1 MSGGRGGWLR
11 ALYRGLLLF
20 SALFAVLSGAL
31 TAMPGAARADEGAID
46 ATAKSGI
53 LKVAVY
59 KDFFPFSDA
68 RDGGIDVDIA
78 QALAD
83 ALGLKLSLLPF
94 DAGEQINDDLRN
106 MVWKGHYLGYG
117 PADVMMHVPSDPM
130 LARQNDKVSI
140 FGAYQVESVALCVN
154 RERIPDWQGL
164 EVFTREKIAVDGGS
178 FSAQIILMADGGR
191 YKDNVLIRPNVRAAL
206 EELKSGK
213 AAAVMATRSEL
224 QAGGGAKA
232 PYSLVDANF
241 PGAPLRSWAVGI
253 AVKSERQ
260 ELAAKLAAAMKQLQ
274 VSGSIAAIFER
285 HGVRNVQP

>member
-1 MSGGRGGWLR
+1 MSGGWGGWLR
-11 ALYRGLLLF
+11 AFCRGLP
-20 SALFAVLSGAL
+20 LFAALSGIL
-31 TAMPGAARADEGAID
+31 LAMPGAARADEGAVD
-46 ATAKSGI
+46 ATAKSGT

-59 KDFFPFSDA
+59 KDFFPYSDA

-130 LARQNDKVSI
+130 LARQNEKVSI
-140 FGAYQVESVALCVN
+140 FGAYQVESVALSVN

-164 EVFTREKIAVDGGS
+164 EIFTREKIAVDGGS

-224 QAGGGAKA
+224 QAGGGATA
-232 PYSLVDANF
+232 PYSLVDANI
-241 PGAPLRSWAVGI
+241 PGTPLRSWAVGL

-260 ELAAKLAAAMKQLQ
+260 ELATKLAAAMRQLQ
-274 VSGSIAAIFER
+274 ASGAIAAIFER